1 MEKEIKNIKRAIRR
15 LALTVAM
22 SEARENVEGLMKNQR
37 GSAGVIATIVI
48 IVLVIVAIMM
58 WAEVYYVS
66 PGNVGILVLKS
77 GQNEKGVSDKPLSPG
92 WGFRSLFTEDVFE
105 YPTYLQ
111 TAIWTKSSQEGSK
124 EDESITANTK
134 EGLAVNMDVSISYTL
149 DPNRIPDLYVKYR
162 AEIQRYFEE
171 NPNVYHAPKEVYEH
185 LLPEKNYKQ

>member
-1 MEKEIKNIKRAIRR
+1 MKKACPTNRYR
-15 LALTVAM
+15 LVGD
-22 SEARENVEGLMKNQR
+22 SE
-37 GSAGVIATIVI
+37 
-48 IVLVIVAIMM
+48 
-58 WAEVYYVS
+58 VS
-66 PGNVGILVLKS
+66 LPKMCSNTRPICKPQS
-77 GQNEKGVSDKPLSPG
+77 GQ
-92 WGFRSLFTEDVFE
+92 
-105 YPTYLQ
+105 
-111 TAIWTKSSQEGSK
+111 KSSQEGSK